1 MRILVKCINTV
12 KIVKK
17 WYDTLFGFPKR
28 LYKLEVAIC
37 DRKLSK
43 PEKSTQVIFTK
54 FINYFT
60 NNIKLALSLSF
71 GIANQN
77 VNDMNNSTQK
87 SIRGLSIAIL
97 VIGGLTLIY
106 TYFQM
111 VSQLWLN
118 NFITPIV
125 WNPEIKGWQIFI
137 LAARY
142 VGVTLLFVLCCI
154 FLCRTNKGLKE
165 GEIFPKSNIS
175 LIRWTAL
182 VAALLAFVHSNYN
195 AVVKGESEFML
206 DSNTILIP
214 LIVLLFAGLYKMAYL
229 AAKDSKLAI

>member
-1 MRILVKCINTV
+1 M
-12 KIVKK
+12 
-17 WYDTLFGFPKR
+17 
-28 LYKLEVAIC
+28 
-37 DRKLSK
+37 
-43 PEKSTQVIFTK
+43 
-54 FINYFT
+54 
-60 NNIKLALSLSF
+60 SF

-77 VNDMNNSTQK
+77 GNDMNNSTQK

-154 FLCRTNKGLKE
+154 FLCRINNGLKE
-165 GEIFPKSNIS
+165 GEFFPKSNIS
-175 LIRWTAL
+175 LIRWIAP